1 MKAKYKI
8 IKALGEGSFGK
19 AYLASVDNDEKK
31 YVIKQVLIQGLTDK
45 EKKETL
51 NEAVILKKLDHP
63 NIIKFKEVF
72 IQRKPIEALNIVTE
86 YADGGDLEQKIQGQN
101 KKPFTEAEILDYFTQ
116 ICLALQHLHKKKI
129 IHRDLKSGNVF
140 LMKSGIVKLG
150 DFGISKG
157 LKSSRDK
164 AVTMVGT
171 PFYLSPEII
180 LNKPYDAKSDIW
192 ALGVL
197 LYELLTFK
205 MPFNAKS
212 LPTLSIKINKGEYA
226 PPSSKYSSEIRD
238 LLKKCLTLKPEERPS
253 IDEILKLPLIK
264 NRINNLLN
272 EVQYD
277 QDLSK
282 TMVKKYK
289 DKKKEDEKN
298 HHHHHEEKKE
308 EENKKPSQEK
318 TENKTAKEPNKEES
332 NKEKKMVND
341 KNKVSNVLKKK
352 KKKDES
358 NPAVPGDKKTF
369 TSESSSSTSTST
381 STSTHI
387 STDKSLSKTNFL
399 MHKKDPNFQKDK
411 QYKEDEI
418 GKTLNARGYKDLLD
432 DKNGN
437 FDINKMNEDQYNQL
451 RLLNNLHK
459 VANNQ
464 EQDSDGEVSVSSS
477 IASLPSSKS
486 LDDFIFE
493 DGIQGT
499 AKESK
504 KEVASKET
512 IEKCKE
518 ENNEIDKMKKN
529 IEKEIGNDFL
539 KEILGMMEKTCGKD
553 EINFDRELI
562 KKNIL
567 EFTSKG
573 FDKAKAEKAVEKIE
587 EIFGIFMKD
596 KILV

>member
-1 MKAKYKI
+1 
-8 IKALGEGSFGK
+8 
-19 AYLASVDNDEKK
+19 
-31 YVIKQVLIQGLTDK
+31 
-45 EKKETL
+45 
-51 NEAVILKKLDHP
+51 
-63 NIIKFKEVF
+63 
-72 IQRKPIEALNIVTE
+72 
-86 YADGGDLEQKIQGQN
+86 
-101 KKPFTEAEILDYFTQ
+101 
-116 ICLALQHLHKKKI
+116 
-129 IHRDLKSGNVF
+129 
-140 LMKSGIVKLG
+140 
-150 DFGISKG
+150 
-157 LKSSRDK
+157 
-164 AVTMVGT
+164 
-171 PFYLSPEII
+171 
-180 LNKPYDAKSDIW
+180 
-192 ALGVL
+192 
-197 LYELLTFK
+197 
-205 MPFNAKS
+205 
-212 LPTLSIKINKGEYA
+212 
-226 PPSSKYSSEIRD
+226 
-238 LLKKCLTLKPEERPS
+238 LKPEERPS

-289 DKKKEDEKN
+289 DKKKEDEKH

-308 EENKKPSQEK
+308 EENKKPAQEK
-318 TENKTAKEPNKEES
+318 SENKTAKEPKKEES

-341 KNKVSNVLKKK
+341 KDRVFNTLKKK
-352 KKKDES
+352 KKKVES
-358 NPAVPGDKKTF
+358 NPQVPGDKKTF
-369 TSESSSSTSTST
+369 TSESSSSTST

-464 EQDSDGEVSVSSS
+464 EQDSDSEISVTSS

-529 IEKEIGNDFL
+529 IEKEIGSDFL

-567 EFTSKG
+567 EFASKG

-587 EIFGIFMKD
+587 
-596 KILV
+596 

>member
-1 MKAKYKI
+1 M
-8 IKALGEGSFGK
+8 F
-19 AYLASVDNDEKK
+19 
-31 YVIKQVLIQGLTDK
+31 
-45 EKKETL
+45 
-51 NEAVILKKLDHP
+51 
-63 NIIKFKEVF
+63 
-72 IQRKPIEALNIVTE
+72 
-86 YADGGDLEQKIQGQN
+86 
-101 KKPFTEAEILDYFTQ
+101 
-116 ICLALQHLHKKKI
+116 
-129 IHRDLKSGNVF
+129 
-140 LMKSGIVKLG
+140 
-150 DFGISKG
+150 
-157 LKSSRDK
+157 
-164 AVTMVGT
+164 
-171 PFYLSPEII
+171 
-180 LNKPYDAKSDIW
+180 
-192 ALGVL
+192 
-197 LYELLTFK
+197 
-205 MPFNAKS
+205 
-212 LPTLSIKINKGEYA
+212 
-226 PPSSKYSSEIRD
+226 
-238 LLKKCLTLKPEERPS
+238 
-253 IDEILKLPLIK
+253 
-264 NRINNLLN
+264 
-272 EVQYD
+272 
-277 QDLSK
+277 
-282 TMVKKYK
+282 
-289 DKKKEDEKN
+289 
-298 HHHHHEEKKE
+298 
-308 EENKKPSQEK
+308 
-318 TENKTAKEPNKEES
+318 
-332 NKEKKMVND
+332 
-341 KNKVSNVLKKK
+341 KKK

-369 TSESSSSTSTST
+369 ISESSSSASTK
-381 STSTHI
+381 I
-387 STDKSLSKTNFL
+387 STDKSLGKTNFL
-399 MHKKDPNFQKDK
+399 MRKKDPNFQKDK

-464 EQDSDGEVSVSSS
+464 EQDSDSEISVTSS

-529 IEKEIGNDFL
+529 IEKEIGSDFL

-567 EFTSKG
+567 EFASKG

-587 EIFGIFMKD
+587 ELFGIFMKD

>member
-31 YVIKQVLIQGLTDK
+31 YVIKQVLIQGMTEQ

-72 IQRKPIEALNIVTE
+72 IQRKPVEALNIVTE
-86 YADGGDLEQKIQGQN
+86 YADGGDLEQKIQAQN

-264 NRINNLLN
+264 NRINNKLD

-282 TMVKKYK
+282 TMDKKYK
-289 DKKKEDEKN
+289 DKKKEGKEK
-298 HHHHHEEKKE
+298 HH
-308 EENKKPSQEK
+308 QEK
-318 TENKTAKEPNKEES
+318 TSKEPDTKE
-332 NKEKKMVND
+332 NPKKIIND
-341 KNKVSNVLKKK
+341 KNKISTILKKK
-352 KKKDES
+352 
-358 NPAVPGDKKTF
+358 NKTG
-369 TSESSSSTSTST
+369 STN
-381 STSTHI
+381 I
-387 STDKSLSKTNFL
+387 STPISLSKINFL
-399 MHKKDPNFQKDK
+399 MKRKDPNFQKDK
-411 QYKEDEI
+411 KYKEDEI
-418 GKTLNARGYKDLLD
+418 GKILDSRGYKDLLD
-432 DKNGN
+432 DKSGN
-437 FDINKMNEDQYNQL
+437 FDINKMSEEQYDQL
-451 RLLNNLHK
+451 RLLNILYK
-459 VANNQ
+459 VANGQ
-464 EQDSDGEVSVSSS
+464 ELDSDGD
-477 IASLPSSKS
+477 K
-486 LDDFIFE
+486 E
-493 DGIQGT
+493 DV
-499 AKESK
+499 KEG
-504 KEVASKET
+504 ASKEI
-512 IEKCKE
+512 IEQCKE
-518 ENNEIDKMKKN
+518 EDNEIDKRKKD
-529 IEKEIGNDFL
+529 IEKEIGNDLL
-539 KEILGMMEKTCGKD
+539 KEILGIIEKACDKNGTNSDK
-553 EINFDRELI
+553 ELI

-567 EFTSKG
+567 ELTSKG
-573 FDKAKAEKAVEKIE
+573 FDKAKVEKAIDKIE
-587 EIFGIFMKD
+587 EILEIFMKN
-596 KILV
+596 KKNV

>member
-51 NEAVILKKLDHP
+51 NEAIILKKLDHP

-86 YADGGDLEQKIQGQN
+86 YADGGDLEQKIKGQN
-101 KKPFTEAEILDYFTQ
+101 KKPFTEEEILDYFTQ

-205 MPFNAKS
+205 MPFDAKS

-226 PPSSKYSSEIRD
+226 APSSKYSSEIRD

-272 EVQYD
+272 EVQFD
-277 QDLSK
+277 HDLTK

-289 DKKKEDEKN
+289 DKKKEDEKH

-308 EENKKPSQEK
+308 EENKKPAQEK
-318 TENKTAKEPNKEES
+318 SENKTAKEPKKEES
-332 NKEKKMVND
+332 KKEKKMVND
-341 KNKVSNVLKKK
+341 KDRVFNTLKKK
-352 KKKDES
+352 KKKVES
-358 NPAVPGDKKTF
+358 NPQVPGDKKTF

-381 STSTHI
+381 NI
-387 STDKSLSKTNFL
+387 STDKNLSKTNFL

-464 EQDSDGEVSVSSS
+464 EQDSDSEISVTSS

-499 AKESK
+499 GKESK

-529 IEKEIGNDFL
+529 IEKEIGSDFL

-553 EINFDRELI
+553 QINFDRELI

-567 EFTSKG
+567 EFASKG

-587 EIFGIFMKD
+587 ELFGIFMKD